1 MDAPKSWF
9 FIQLCTGG
17 LNHGSKWKKSIKCLR
32 IETDEAKLSLFADHV
47 LVCVEYLKENLVVN
61 KIQNPGTKI
70 SCISS
75 HQKQVENAIKQDI
88 TYNIINKYKVCRN
101 IFLTHGEKW

>member
-1 MDAPKSWF
+1 M
-9 FIQLCTGG
+9 
-17 LNHGSKWKKSIKCLR
+17 
-32 IETDEAKLSLFADHV
+32 
-47 LVCVEYLKENLVVN
+47 LVYMEYLKENLVVN

-101 IFLTHGEKW
+101 FFLTYGEK